1 MSHSTDKEHLEEGS
15 KLRLDYS
22 KLKQVGTAQE
32 KVLPVVVQDAAT
44 REVLILCYANRLA
57 LEKSIETRIATFW
70 STSRNE
76 LWVKGATS
84 GDSLR
89 VEEIRGNCEQNSVL
103 YLVTPLGQG
112 ACHTKGSDHRSRK
125 SCYYRRIDE
134 TGEMGFLR

>member
-1 MSHSTDKEHLEEGS
+1 MSLSTDEEHLEEGS

-32 KVLPVVVQDAAT
+32 NVLRVVVQDAVT
-44 REVLILCYANRLA
+44 REVLIMCYANRLA

-89 VEEIRGNCEQNSVL
+89 VEEIRVNC
-103 YLVTPLGQG
+103 
-112 ACHTKGSDHRSRK
+112 K
-125 SCYYRRIDE
+125 
-134 TGEMGFLR
+134 